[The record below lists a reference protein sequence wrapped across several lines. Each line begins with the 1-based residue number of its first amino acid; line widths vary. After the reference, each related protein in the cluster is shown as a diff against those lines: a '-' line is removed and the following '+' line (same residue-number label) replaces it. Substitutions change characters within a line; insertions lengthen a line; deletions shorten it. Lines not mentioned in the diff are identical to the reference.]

1 MGLAKVEATKGVG
14 VGVCVGV
21 SACTCAEVG
30 GGYFSV
36 LYGFNPAEICI
47 VFFLPHQ
54 NFKRKGTAHLRMFHL
69 QRLTWRMKTPRGC
82 HSWICQELG

>member
-21 SACTCAEVG
+21 CACTCAEVG

-36 LYGFNPAEICI
+36 PYGFNPAEVCI
-47 VFFLPHQ
+47 VFFSHIQ
-54 NFKRKGTAHLRMFHL
+54 MKQRKATAHLSMFHL
-69 QRLTWRMKTPRGC
+69 QRVT
-82 HSWICQELG
+82 